1 MTPAI
6 LLFAGVTLGLS
17 AGFSPGPLLALV
29 ISHSLRYGFRAGLA
43 AACAPLVTDAPI
55 VLLSVLASGALSE
68 SRHALGAISLAGSAF
83 LVYLAIDC
91 LKSGRLS
98 DAEDKDG
105 ARSLLR
111 ASLVN
116 LLSPHPYLFWFTV
129 GGPRLAA
136 GWRQGALHALCFLGA
151 FYVCLVGSKI
161 IVAAAA
167 SRSRDMGFFSGKAY
181 LYVMRALGAA
191 LLVFAFLLAVEGVR
205 YLAWR
210 G

>member
-1 MTPAI
+1 MTA
-6 LLFAGVTLGLS
+6 LLLAGLTLGLS

-29 ISHSLRYGFRAGLA
+29 ISHSLRYGFRAGIA

-55 VLLSVLASGALSE
+55 VLLSVLVSGALSE

-91 LKSGRLS
+91 VKSETPS
-98 DAEDKDG
+98 DAAGDG
-105 ARSLLR
+105 NTRSLMN

-136 GWRQGALHALCFLGA
+136 GWRQGALYALCFIGA
-151 FYVCLVGSKI
+151 FYACLVGSKV

-167 SRSRDMGFFSGKAY
+167 SRSRGMGFFSGKAY
-181 LYVMRALGAA
+181 AYAMRVLGAA
-191 LLVFAFLLAVEGVR
+191 LFAFAFLLTVEGVR
-205 YLAWR
+205 HLVWR